1 MSWSSGYEVCLSP
14 GRSGFNSRPR
24 KLFFLKW
31 INLAGNLKW
40 IQNSK
45 GHRFSV
51 NILGKE
57 NFNGFDVWEA
67 CQVWG
72 GAPGAPPIY
81 LSRLWSDFQNSFFWW
96 KLVKIV
102 IDFYSIGDFLSF
114 TAWPLEVAE
123 VTKVHRVKIFM
134 QKMKFRNFWAT
145 SMLYTSKERIF
156 QVEFKFKQK
165 KYGSLVKNLKKIEFF
180 HFWVKNEADQVSSM
194 ASFSNFL
201 TTNLKNGFARS
212 W

>member
-1 MSWSSGYEVCLSP
+1 MNKLKLTLIRATSG
-14 GRSGFNSRPR
+14 R
-24 KLFFLKW
+24 
-31 INLAGNLKW
+31 LARCG
-40 IQNSK
+40 
-45 GHRFSV
+45 
-51 NILGKE
+51 
-57 NFNGFDVWEA
+57 
-67 CQVWG
+67 G
-72 GAPGAPPIY
+72 GATVAPPIY
-81 LSRLWSDFQNSFFWW
+81 LSRLWSDFQNFFFWW

-165 KYGSLVKNLKKIEFF
+165 SMVHYWKIWKKFEFF
-180 HFWVKNEADQVSSM
+180 HFLVRNEGDQVSSM